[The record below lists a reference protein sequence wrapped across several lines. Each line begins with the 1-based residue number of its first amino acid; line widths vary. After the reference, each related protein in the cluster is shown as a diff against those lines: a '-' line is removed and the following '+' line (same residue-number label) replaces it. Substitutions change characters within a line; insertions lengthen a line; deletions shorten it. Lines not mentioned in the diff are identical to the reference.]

1 MENIFTLQKRA
12 ALAKVVRDA
21 STIGIIASTRQNLD
35 TIGAAL
41 ALYLSLKEAQKNT
54 QVVSSRDPLVEI
66 SSLFGIDNLKRSFDS
81 ALKQLTISF
90 PFVEGEIEKAMYK
103 TEGDKINVHFYAAQD
118 KTITFKDSDVKFIKK
133 GGTPDV
139 IFALAVSDDEI
150 KEFVESP
157 QNVTL
162 IRISRHPKD
171 TSGTIVYQDPAFSS
185 VCEIVARVI
194 QEQGLP
200 VDADAAQNLLDGI
213 VFSTYNFTN
222 PKTSAQAFEAA
233 GYLLKKGAK
242 RKEAELEKEAPK
254 MASADSAPEAAKPEV
269 KEDASTFVFKRDTE
283 TASPMQNEV
292 PEVKEAHE
300 VKEAPKEA
308 VTQEVPQ
315 VEPVQAEAPAPE
327 VKEEKAPEAVPSD
340 WFEPKVFKTNQ
351 TEQ

>member
-12 ALAKVVRDA
+12 SLAKVLRDA
-21 STIGIIASTRQNLD
+21 TTIGIIASTRQNLD

-66 SSLFGIDNLKRSFDS
+66 SSIFGIDNLKRSFDNS
-81 ALKQLTISF
+81 LKQLTISF
-90 PFVEGEIEKAMYK
+90 PFIEGEIEKAMYK

-118 KTITFKDSDVKFIKK
+118 KTITFKESDVKFIKK

-157 QNVTL
+157 QNITL

-171 TSGTIVYQDPAFSS
+171 TSGTIVYQDPSFSS
-185 VCEIVARVI
+185 VSEIVARVI

-200 VDADAAQNLLDGI
+200 LDSDAAQNLLDGI
-213 VFSTYNFTN
+213 VFSTFNFTN

-242 RKEAELEKEAPK
+242 RKESDLEKETPKTATSDHTSEAPVSAPK
-254 MASADSAPEAAKPEV
+254 EDNTFLFKDTETPSPMLNETPSKPETPAETPQEVPQDTQPQTPEV
-269 KEDASTFVFKRDTE
+269 KED
-283 TASPMQNEV
+283 
-292 PEVKEAHE
+292 
-300 VKEAPKEA
+300 
-308 VTQEVPQ
+308 
-315 VEPVQAEAPAPE
+315 
-327 VKEEKAPEAVPSD
+327 KAPDSVPSD
-340 WFEPKVFKTNQ
+340 WFEPKVFKTSQ
-351 TEQ
+351 DS

>member
-12 ALAKVVRDA
+12 ALAKVLRDTT
-21 STIGIIASTRQNLD
+21 TIGIIASTRQNLD

-41 ALYLSLKEAQKNT
+41 ALYLSLKEAQKNV

-81 ALKQLTISF
+81 SLKQLTISF
-90 PFVEGEIEKAMYK
+90 PFIEGEIEKAMYK

-133 GGTPDV
+133 GGAPDV

-157 QNVTL
+157 QSVTL

-200 VDADAAQNLLDGI
+200 LDADAAQNLLDGI
-213 VFSTYNFTN
+213 VFSTFNFTN
-222 PKTSAQAFEAA
+222 PKTSAQAFESA

-242 RKEAELEKEAPK
+242 RKESDTEREAPK
-254 MASADSAPEAAKPEV
+254 MMSADSTQTPAQAP
-269 KEDASTFVFKRDTE
+269 KEDASTFVFRKDTE
-283 TASPMQNEV
+283 TASPMHSEV
-292 PEVKEAHE
+292 PEI
-300 VKEAPKEA
+300 PKAEEP
-308 VTQEVPQ
+308 QEIAAQTP
-315 VEPVQAEAPAPE
+315 VETAQPEPAPVVAQATPE
-327 VKEEKAPEAVPSD
+327 AKTEEKTPDSVPSD
-340 WFEPKVFKTNQ
+340 WFEPKVFKTSQ
-351 TEQ
+351 DS